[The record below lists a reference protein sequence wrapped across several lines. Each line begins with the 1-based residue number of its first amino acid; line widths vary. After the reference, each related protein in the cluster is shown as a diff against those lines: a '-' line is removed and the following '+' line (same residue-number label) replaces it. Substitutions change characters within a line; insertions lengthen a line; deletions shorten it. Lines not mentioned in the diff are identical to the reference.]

1 MGGGGLAMTVVPDAA
16 VVPAPWAH
24 DCSEVL
30 AALDTDADVGLS
42 VAQAQRRLE
51 AVGPNALPTAA
62 RRSILGLFA
71 DQFRDVL
78 IYLLLAAT
86 AISLLV
92 GEMLEAAVIAIIIVI
107 NATIGVFQA
116 YRADQALAAL
126 QRMASPTALVVRDG
140 DARRVAAEAVVPG
153 DVVLIEAGD
162 GVPADV
168 RIIGGVGL
176 QTAEAALTGE
186 STPVVKSI
194 AAVPVDTP
202 VADRTD
208 MLFRGTEV
216 VAGAGRGVVVA
227 TAQATQIGEIAG
239 LVAGAEQMQ
248 TPLQRRLARLGKVIA
263 VAVVVISIIV
273 FAAGLLRG
281 EDPVEMLLTAVS
293 LAVAAVPEAL
303 PAVVTI
309 TLAQG
314 ASTMIKQ
321 RALTRRLP
329 AVETLGSV
337 THICSDKTGTLTRNQ
352 MTVEQVWLEPGHDV
366 FELAQIAALC
376 NDAHLG
382 PGDAEPTGDPTE
394 VALLQFARPLW
405 HEPHWRR
412 LSEAPFDSSRM
423 RMTVVCQHEVMWA
436 FTKGAPE
443 VLIPLFVN
451 NGRIAAQATVMAS
464 EGLRV
469 LAFGRRPLDREPG
482 DVLDV
487 EEQLE
492 PIGLIGLLDPARE
505 GVAHAIGE
513 CATAG
518 IVPIM
523 ITGDHPATADTI
535 ASRVGIGADESS
547 TLTGAQLAALADDEF
562 ASRVDGVNVYARVDP
577 SQKIRIVRALQARG
591 HVVAMTGDGVND
603 APALKQADIGV
614 AMGHGGTDVAR
625 GAADLVLLD
634 NNFATLVAAVRQGRR
649 MYDNIRRFVKYVL
662 TGNSGEI
669 WTVFLA
675 PFLGFPLA
683 LLPLQI
689 LWINLLTDGLPGL
702 ALTAEP
708 AGRDIMQ
715 RRPRPPD
722 QSVFAGG
729 MGAHIIW
736 VGGLIGGLSLTALSI
751 GYHAG
756 SANWQTMVFTT
767 LVLCQVVHA
776 FVIRSETRSV
786 FRIGLLSNR
795 PMVLALSLT
804 VAAQFLV
811 VYWTPLQGVFG
822 TGSLTARELITCI
835 ALASVV
841 FVAVE
846 MEKVVR
852 RVLAAQRS

>member
-1 MGGGGLAMTVVPDAA
+1 MSRFATLSE
-16 VVPAPWAH
+16 PW
-24 DCSEVL
+24 V
-30 AALDTDADVGLS
+30 ADVATVLDDAQVDPDRGLTPGE
-42 VAQAQRRLE
+42 VQNRL
-51 AVGPNALPTAA
+51 ATFGPNALPEATS
-62 RRSILGLFA
+62 RGIGGLFL
-71 DQFRDVL
+71 DQFKDVL
-78 IYLLLAAT
+78 IYLLFAAT
-86 AISLLV
+86 VISVVV
-92 GEMLEAAVIAIIIVI
+92 GEVLEAVVIAIIIVV
-107 NATIGVFQA
+107 NAIIGVFQA

-126 QRMASPTALVVRDG
+126 QRLTVPMAQVMRDG
-140 DARRVAAEAVVPG
+140 DVQAIDARDVVPG
-153 DVVLIEAGD
+153 DIVLLAAGD

-168 RIIGGVGL
+168 RLIVGSGV

-186 STPVVKSI
+186 STPVVKS
-194 AAVPVDTP
+194 AAALPVDTA
-202 VADRTD
+202 VADRSN
-208 MLFRGTEV
+208 LLYRGTEI

-227 TAQATQIGEIAG
+227 TGSATQLGEIAG
-239 LVAGAEQMQ
+239 LVAGADTVQ
-248 TPLQRRLARLGKVIA
+248 TPLQRRLARLGRTIA
-263 VAVVVISIIV
+263 IAVVVICLIV

-281 EDPVEMLLTAVS
+281 EDPVQMLLTAVS

-337 THICSDKTGTLTRNQ
+337 THICSDKTGTLTRNR
-352 MTVEQVWLEPGHDV
+352 MSAERVWLQDGHTV
-366 FELAQIAALC
+366 AELAQVAALC

-382 PGDAEPTGDPTE
+382 PGDAEPVGDPTE

-405 HEPHWRR
+405 DGSDWRR
-412 LSEAPFDSSRM
+412 LDELPFDSSRM
-423 RMTVVCQHEVMWA
+423 RMTVVCQGDGSWA

-443 VLIPLFVN
+443 VVLPLL
-451 NGRIAAQATVMAS
+451 REEDAISAQALAMAAD
-464 EGLRV
+464 GLRV
-469 LAFGRRPLDREPG
+469 LVFARRRLDETPE
-482 DVLDV
+482 VLEEV
-487 EEQLE
+487 EADLE
-492 PIGLIGLLDPARE
+492 PIGLIGLLDPPRD
-505 GVAHAIGE
+505 GVLDAIGQ
-513 CATAG
+513 CSTAG
-518 IVPIM
+518 VVPIM
-523 ITGDHPATADTI
+523 ITGDHPATASAI
-535 ASRVGIGADESS
+535 AQRVGIPVGD
-547 TLTGAQLAALADDEF
+547 TVTGVELAALDEDQF
-562 ASRVDGVNVYARVDP
+562 AERVDGIGVYARVDP

-614 AMGHGGTDVAR
+614 AMGDGGTDVAR

-708 AGRDIMQ
+708 AGKDIMK
-715 RRPRPPD
+715 RPPRPPS

-736 VGGLIGGLSLTALSI
+736 VGALIGGLSLTALAV
-751 GYHAG
+751 GYHGG
-756 SANWQTMVFTT
+756 SPNWQTMVFTT
-767 LVLCQVVHA
+767 LVFCQVVHA
-776 FVIRSETRSV
+776 FVIRSERRSV
-786 FRIGLLSNR
+786 FSIGLLSNR
-795 PMVLALSLT
+795 PMVAALAIT
-804 VAAQFLV
+804 VALQMVV
-811 VYWTPLQGVFG
+811 VYWTPLQSAFG
-822 TGSLTARELITCI
+822 TGSLSASEL
-835 ALASVV
+835 ALCVGLAMVV

-846 MEKVVR
+846 IEKMVR
-852 RVLAAQRS
+852 RRAR

>member
-1 MGGGGLAMTVVPDAA
+1 MSTSAARLQPWAVDVAA
-16 VVPAPWAH
+16 VLSDQGVDAELGLTGV
-24 DCSEVL
+24 EV
-30 AALDTDADVGLS
+30 
-42 VAQAQRRLE
+42 QRRLDD
-51 AVGPNALPTAA
+51 VGPNALPEAPS
-62 RRSILGLFA
+62 RGIGGLLL
-71 DQFRDVL
+71 DQFKDVL

-86 AISLLV
+86 VISVVV
-92 GEMLEAAVIAIIIVI
+92 GEVLEAVVIAIIIVI
-107 NATIGVFQA
+107 NAVIGVFQA

-126 QRMASPTALVVRDG
+126 QRMSVPTAQVVRDG
-140 DARRVAAEAVVPG
+140 DAQGVDARGVVPG
-153 DVVLIEAGD
+153 DVVLLVAGD

-168 RIIGGVGL
+168 RLVANAGV
-176 QTAEAALTGE
+176 QAAEAALTGE
-186 STPVVKSI
+186 STPVIKS
-194 AAVPVDTP
+194 VYPLPVETP
-202 VADRTD
+202 VADRAN

-227 TAQATQIGEIAG
+227 TGTATELGEIAG
-239 LVAGAEQMQ
+239 LVAGADAVQ
-248 TPLQRRLARLGKVIA
+248 TPLQRRLARLGRTIA
-263 VAVVVISIIV
+263 IAVVVICLIV
-273 FAAGLLRG
+273 FAAGMLRG
-281 EDPVEMLLTAVS
+281 EDPVQMLLTAVS

-337 THICSDKTGTLTRNQ
+337 THICADKTGTLTRNRMTAERVWLQ
-352 MTVEQVWLEPGHDV
+352 DGHTVE
-366 FELAQIAALC
+366 ELAQVATLC

-382 PGDAEPTGDPTE
+382 PGDAEPIGDPTE

-405 HEPHWRR
+405 DGSGWRR
-412 LSEAPFDSSRM
+412 VDEIPFDSSRM
-423 RMTVVCQHEVMWA
+423 RMTVVCEGDGLCV

-443 VLIPLFVN
+443 VLLPLLREQDAV
-451 NGRIAAQATVMAS
+451 AAQAMAMAAD
-464 EGLRV
+464 GLRV
-469 LAFGRRPLDREPG
+469 LVFARRCLAGATAIEE
-482 DVLDV
+482 V
-487 EEQLE
+487 ETDLE
-492 PIGLIGLLDPARE
+492 PIGLIGLLDPPRD
-505 GVAHAIGE
+505 GVLDAIGQ
-513 CATAG
+513 CSTAG

-523 ITGDHPATADTI
+523 ITGDHPATAAAI
-535 ASRVGIGADESS
+535 ADRVGIRVGD
-547 TLTGAQLAALADDEF
+547 TVTGVELAALDDQQF
-562 ASRVDGVNVYARVDP
+562 AERVDGIGVYARVDP
-577 SQKIRIVRALQARG
+577 AQKIRIVRALQARG

-614 AMGHGGTDVAR
+614 AMGDGGTDVAR

-702 ALTAEP
+702 ALAAEP
-708 AGRDIMQ
+708 AGKDIMN
-715 RRPRPPD
+715 RPPRPPR

-736 VGGLIGGLSLTALSI
+736 VGALIGGLSLTALAV
-751 GYHAG
+751 GYHSG
-756 SANWQTMVFTT
+756 SPNWQTMVFTT
-767 LVLCQVVHA
+767 LVFCQVVHA
-776 FVIRSETRSV
+776 FVIRSERRSV
-786 FRIGLLSNR
+786 FAIGLLSNR
-795 PMVLALSLT
+795 PMVVALAIT
-804 VAAQFLV
+804 VVLQVLV
-811 VYWTPLQGVFG
+811 VYWQPLQKAFG
-822 TGSLTARELITCI
+822 TGALTPGELALCI
-835 ALASVV
+835 GLALVV

-846 MEKVVR
+846 VEKLIR
-852 RVLAAQRS
+852 RTIR